1 MNNSPLNPHHAEA
14 GAQLGAVENEEEGTI
29 MPRVYTD
36 TATELSAACSGA
48 GLIDLGHLGTISL
61 EGPDARRFT
70 NGMFT
75 NNIRDLKPGECSRSA
90 MCDDR
95 GRILGLLDIYC
106 TGDDS
111 FEGVLEGV
119 STEWFESRYGM
130 YIVFDDVEMTTHADG
145 PRVLSLQGPEAGQ
158 VLAEAGLPVP
168 DLGHHLLSESNIRVA
183 AKDRSGIGGFDLIVG
198 DKDLKETWLKLINS
212 GATPIGYD
220 ALEGLRVRHGRARW
234 PVDGTEKSMVHEL
247 GLRDEVCN
255 FNKGCYLGQEVINR
269 VDVKGQV
276 TKQLHRIAITGSTQD
291 ALGAAVELDDKVVG
305 TITSVAE
312 TPEGCMGL
320 AVLRRAAWG
329 ADQAVEIVHAAG
341 RMSGRVQ
348 ALS

>member
-1 MNNSPLNPHHAEA
+1 M
-14 GAQLGAVENEEEGTI
+14 
-29 MPRVYTD
+29 
-36 TATELSAACSGA
+36 
-48 GLIDLGHLGTISL
+48 
-61 EGPDARRFT
+61 
-70 NGMFT
+70 
-75 NNIRDLKPGECSRSA
+75 
-90 MCDDR
+90 
-95 GRILGLLDIYC
+95 
-106 TGDDS
+106 
-111 FEGVLEGV
+111 
-119 STEWFESRYGM
+119 
-130 YIVFDDVEMTTHADG
+130 
-145 PRVLSLQGPEAGQ
+145 
-158 VLAEAGLPVP
+158 
-168 DLGHHLLSESNIRVA
+168 
-183 AKDRSGIGGFDLIVG
+183 
-198 DKDLKETWLKLINS
+198 
-212 GATPIGYD
+212 
-220 ALEGLRVRHGRARW
+220 RHGRARW

-312 TPEGCMGL
+312 TPEGCVGL

-329 ADQAVEIVHAAG
+329 ANQAVEIVHTAG